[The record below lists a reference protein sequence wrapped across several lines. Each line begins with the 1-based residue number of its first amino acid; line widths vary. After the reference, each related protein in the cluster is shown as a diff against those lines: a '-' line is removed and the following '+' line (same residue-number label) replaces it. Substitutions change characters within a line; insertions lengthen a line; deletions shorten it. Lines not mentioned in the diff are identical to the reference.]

1 MTTGKQKVMGV
12 ERGTVENILINR
24 INKTPKLIR
33 PEKRD
38 NGDA

>member
-1 MTTGKQKVMGV
+1 MMTGKQKVMGV

-24 INKTPKLIR
+24 INKRPYLIR
-33 PEKRD
+33 HERRD